1 MLQLER
7 NITTLIRPIVKDGVS
22 CVGLIN
28 KNGRLDEMVC
38 KDGLPLSEDKKEIF
52 YMSIK
57 FLSSMQSDFDAELQP
72 VYYNVT
78 QRGDVKIVTIPIGD
92 KIVFSLMDK
101 TENHIQ
107 VVEDLHNIFN
117 NPEMFSHPS
126 WLPAVAK
133 HMECQ

>member
-7 NITTLIRPIVKDGVS
+7 NFVTLIRPIVKDGVS

-28 KNGRLDEMVC
+28 KNGRLDEMAC
-38 KDGLPLSEDKKEIF
+38 KDDLPLSKDKKEMF

-72 VYYNVT
+72 VYYNIT
-78 QRGDVKIVTIPIGD
+78 QRGDLKIVTIPIGD
-92 KIVFSLMDK
+92 KIAFSLMNK
-101 TENHIQ
+101 AENHIQ
-107 VVEDLHNIFN
+107 VVENLHSIFN
-117 NPEMFSHPS
+117 NLEMFSHPS
-126 WLPAVAK
+126 RLPVVAK

>member
-7 NITTLIRPIVKDGVS
+7 NIIALIRPIVKYGVS

-38 KDGLPLSEDKKEIF
+38 NDDLPLSKDKKEMF
-52 YMSIK
+52 YMSIR

-72 VYYNVT
+72 VYYNIT
-78 QRGDVKIVTIPIGD
+78 ERGDLKILTIPIGD
-92 KIVFSLMDK
+92 RIVFSLMDK
-101 TENHIQ
+101 AENHIQ
-107 VVEDLHNIFN
+107 VVENLHSVFN
-117 NPEMFSHPS
+117 NLEIFSHPS
-126 WLPAVAK
+126 GVPAVSK

>member
-7 NITTLIRPIVKDGVS
+7 NIATLIRPIVKNGVS

-38 KDGLPLSEDKKEIF
+38 KDDLPLSKDKKEMF

-72 VYYNVT
+72 VYYNIT
-78 QRGDVKIVTIPIGD
+78 ERGDLKILTIPIGD
-92 KIVFSLMDK
+92 RIVFSLMDK
-101 TENHIQ
+101 AENHIQ
-107 VVEDLHNIFN
+107 VVENLHNIFN
-117 NPEMFSHPS
+117 NLEMFSHPS
-126 WLPAVAK
+126 WLPVVAK
-133 HMECQ
+133 SIECQ

>member
-7 NITTLIRPIVKDGVS
+7 NIANMIRPIVKDGVS

-38 KDGLPLSEDKKEIF
+38 KDDLPLSKDKKEMF

-78 QRGDVKIVTIPIGD
+78 QRGDLKIVTIPFGD
-92 KIVFSLMDK
+92 KVAFSLMDK
-101 TENHIQ
+101 AENHIP
-107 VVEDLHNIFN
+107 VVENLHSIFN
-117 NPEMFSHPS
+117 NLKMFSHPLFLQS
-126 WLPAVAK
+126 IARPI
-133 HMECQ
+133 EC

>member
-7 NITTLIRPIVKDGVS
+7 STATIIRPIVKDGVS

-38 KDGLPLSEDKKEIF
+38 KDDLPLSKDKREMF

-57 FLSSMQSDFDAELQP
+57 FLSAMQRDFDAELQP
-72 VYYNVT
+72 VYYNIT
-78 QRGDVKIVTIPIGD
+78 QRGDLKIITIPIGD
-92 KIVFSLMDK
+92 RVVFSLMDK
-101 TENHIQ
+101 AENHIQ
-107 VVEDLHNIFN
+107 VVENIHSIFN
-117 NPEMFSHPS
+117 NPKMFSHPPG
-126 WLPAVAK
+126 LPIVAK

>member
-7 NITTLIRPIVKDGVS
+7 STTTIIRPIVKDGVS

-38 KDGLPLSEDKKEIF
+38 KDDLPLSKDKREMF

-57 FLSSMQSDFDAELQP
+57 FLSTMQSDFDAELQP
-72 VYYNVT
+72 VYYNIT
-78 QRGDVKIVTIPIGD
+78 QRGDLKIVTIPIGD
-92 KIVFSLMDK
+92 RVVFSLMDK
-101 TENHIQ
+101 AENHVQ
-107 VVEDLHNIFN
+107 VVENIHSIFN
-117 NPEMFSHPS
+117 NPETFSHPS
-126 WLPAVAK
+126 GLPIIAK